1 MNRVHGPKN
10 QGKSFDIP
18 KRLVWDAY
26 LKVRENK
33 GAAGVDG
40 VTIERFEENLEG
52 NLYQLWNRMSSGS
65 YFPGEVRAVE
75 IPKSGGGVRVLG
87 IPNVVDRIAQT
98 VAVMMLEP
106 DVEQVFHED
115 PSGTVPD
122 ARLWTR

>member
-40 VTIERFEENLEG
+40 VTIERFEENLKG
-52 NLYQLWNRMSSGS
+52 NLYRLWNRMSSGS
-65 YFPGEVRAVE
+65 YFPGAVRAVE
-75 IPKSGGGVRVLG
+75 IPKSGGGVRGLG
-87 IPNVVDRIAQT
+87 IPNVVDRIAKK
-98 VAVMMLEP
+98 VGGVVLEP
-106 DVEQVFHED
+106 ELGPAFHAE
-115 PSGTVPD
+115 SF
-122 ARLWTR
+122 